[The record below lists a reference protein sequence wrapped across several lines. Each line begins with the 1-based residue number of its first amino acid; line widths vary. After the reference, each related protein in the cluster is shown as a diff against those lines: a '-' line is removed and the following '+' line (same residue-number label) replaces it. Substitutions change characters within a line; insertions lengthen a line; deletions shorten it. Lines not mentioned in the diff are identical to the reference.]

1 MNVVHLSRW
10 GIVMS
15 IWRDF
20 LAKIPESTFMQRFP
34 GDRLARARAVAG
46 SRLLEKPFGSHF
58 QPGSNVTS
66 QDHQLSV
73 DFSAERDKMHLT
85 ELCGLRLPVESVFH
99 YGP

>member
-1 MNVVHLSRW
+1 
-10 GIVMS
+10 MS

-34 GDRLARARAVAG
+34 GDRL
-46 SRLLEKPFGSHF
+46 EKPFGSHF
-58 QPGSNVTS
+58 KPGSNVTS

-73 DFSAERDKMHLT
+73 DFGAEWDKMHLT
-85 ELCGLRLPVESVFH
+85 VLCGLRLTVESVCH

>member
-1 MNVVHLSRW
+1 MF
-10 GIVMS
+10 

-20 LAKIPESTFMQRFP
+20 LAKIPESTFMQHFP
-34 GDRLARARAVAG
+34 GDSLARAVAG

-73 DFSAERDKMHLT
+73 DFSAEWDKMHLT
-85 ELCGLRLPVESVFH
+85 VLYGLRLPVESVFH